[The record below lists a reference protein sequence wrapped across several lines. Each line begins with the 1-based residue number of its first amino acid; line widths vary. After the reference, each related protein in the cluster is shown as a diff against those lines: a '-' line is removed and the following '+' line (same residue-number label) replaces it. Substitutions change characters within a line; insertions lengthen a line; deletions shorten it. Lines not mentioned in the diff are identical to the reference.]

1 MLLLSKINE
10 TKLNILIFKVTF
22 VIITLACC
30 AQPSLAKNKVWT
42 IDEKKTRVQFITKR
56 GPNTPAVGTFQNVN
70 GVINYDGKNP
80 ESAQVNATIDTSTM
94 STGVNARDED
104 VKSPRY
110 LNCIKFPTASFSS
123 KKIKK
128 NKDGKY
134 TLTGEFNLHGVKK
147 IVDLNMEMPK
157 LTGKTLSTIAT
168 TRLDQRDYKLN
179 FKAMHPDG
187 VIRIDDVIL
196 IKILIWAR

>member
-1 MLLLSKINE
+1 MNISFSKIIV
-10 TKLNILIFKVTF
+10 LAIG
-22 VIITLACC
+22 LACST
-30 AQPSLAKNKVWT
+30 QPSLAKNKVWT
-42 IDEKKTRVQFITKR
+42 IDKEKTRVQFITKR
-56 GPNTPAVGTFQNVN
+56 GPNTPAVGTFQNVK
-70 GVINYDGKNP
+70 GSISYDGKNP
-80 ESAQVNATIDTSTM
+80 ETAQVNATIDTSTM
-94 STGVNARDED
+94 STGVNVRDED

-110 LNCIKFPTASFSS
+110 LNCIKFPTAAFNS
-123 KKIKK
+123 KQIKK

-134 TLTGEFNLHGVKK
+134 TMTGEFKLHGVKK
-147 IVDLNMEMPK
+147 TIDLSMDPPK
-157 LTGKTLSTIAT
+157 ITGKTMSAVAT

>member
-1 MLLLSKINE
+1 VNISFVKIILLAI
-10 TKLNILIFKVTF
+10 ILVCSEK
-22 VIITLACC
+22 
-30 AQPSLAKNKVWT
+30 PSLAKNKVWT
-42 IDEKKTRVQFITKR
+42 IDKEKTRVQFITKR
-56 GPNTPAVGTFQNVN
+56 GPNTPAVGTFQNVK
-70 GVINYDGKNP
+70 GSISYDGKNP
-80 ESAQVNATIDTSTM
+80 ETAKVNATIDTSTM
-94 STGVNARDED
+94 KTGVNVRDED

-110 LNCIKFPTASFSS
+110 LNCIKFPTATFNS
-123 KKIKK
+123 KQIKK

-134 TLTGEFNLHGVKK
+134 TITGEFNLHGVKK
-147 IVDLNMEMPK
+147 LVDLNMDLPK
-157 LTGKTLSTIAT
+157 ITGKTLSTVAT

>member
-1 MLLLSKINE
+1 MNISFVKIILLAI
-10 TKLNILIFKVTF
+10 ILVCSAK
-22 VIITLACC
+22 
-30 AQPSLAKNKVWT
+30 PSLAKNKVWT
-42 IDEKKTRVQFITKR
+42 IDKEKTRVQFITKR
-56 GPNTPAVGTFQNVN
+56 GPNTPAVGTFQNVK
-70 GVINYDGKNP
+70 GSISYDGKNP
-80 ESAQVNATIDTSTM
+80 ETAKVNATIDTSTM
-94 STGVNARDED
+94 KTGVNVRDED

-110 LNCIKFPTASFSS
+110 LNCIKFPTATFNS
-123 KKIKK
+123 KQIKK

-134 TLTGEFNLHGVKK
+134 TIIGEFNLHGVKK
-147 IVDLNMEMPK
+147 LVDLNMDLPK
-157 LTGKTLSTIAT
+157 ITGKTLSTVAT

>member
-1 MLLLSKINE
+1 MNISFSKI
-10 TKLNILIFKVTF
+10 LVLAIG
-22 VIITLACC
+22 LACS
-30 AQPSLAKNKVWT
+30 AEPSLAKNKVWT
-42 IDEKKTRVQFITKR
+42 IDKEKTRVQFITKR
-56 GPNTPAVGTFQNVN
+56 GPNTPAVGTFQNVK
-70 GVINYDGKNP
+70 GSISYDGKNP
-80 ESAQVNATIDTSTM
+80 ETAQVNATIDTSTM
-94 STGVNARDED
+94 STGVNVRDED

-110 LNCIKFPTASFSS
+110 LNCIKFPTAAFNS
-123 KKIKK
+123 KQIKK

-134 TLTGEFNLHGVKK
+134 TMTGEFKLHGVKK
-147 IVDLNMEMPK
+147 IVDLSMDVPK
-157 LTGKTLSTIAT
+157 ITGKTMSAVAT

>member
-1 MLLLSKINE
+1 MFLLSKINE
-10 TKLNILIFKVTF
+10 TKVNISF
-22 VIITLACC
+22 VKIILLAIILVCSEK
-30 AQPSLAKNKVWT
+30 PSLAKNKVWT
-42 IDEKKTRVQFITKR
+42 IDKEKTRVQFITKR
-56 GPNTPAVGTFQNVN
+56 GPNTPAVGTFQNVK
-70 GVINYDGKNP
+70 GSISYDGKNP
-80 ESAQVNATIDTSTM
+80 ETAKVNATIDTSTM
-94 STGVNARDED
+94 KTGVNVRDED

-110 LNCIKFPTASFSS
+110 LNCIKFPTATFNS
-123 KKIKK
+123 KQIKK

-134 TLTGEFNLHGVKK
+134 TITGEFNLHGVKK
-147 IVDLNMEMPK
+147 LVDLNMDLPK
-157 LTGKTLSTIAT
+157 ITGKTLSTVAT

>member
-1 MLLLSKINE
+1 MFLLSKINE
-10 TKLNILIFKVTF
+10 TKVNISF
-22 VIITLACC
+22 VKIILLAIILVCS
-30 AQPSLAKNKVWT
+30 AKPSLAKNKVWT
-42 IDEKKTRVQFITKR
+42 IDKEKTRVQFITKR
-56 GPNTPAVGTFQNVN
+56 GPNTPAVGTFQNVK
-70 GVINYDGKNP
+70 GSISYDGKNP
-80 ESAQVNATIDTSTM
+80 ETAKVNATIDTSTM
-94 STGVNARDED
+94 KTGVNVRDED

-110 LNCIKFPTASFSS
+110 LNCIKFPTATFNS
-123 KKIKK
+123 KQIKK

-134 TLTGEFNLHGVKK
+134 TIIGEFNLHGVKK
-147 IVDLNMEMPK
+147 LVDLNMDLPK
-157 LTGKTLSTIAT
+157 ITGKTLSTVAT

>member
-1 MLLLSKINE
+1 MNISFVKIILLAI
-10 TKLNILIFKVTF
+10 ILVCSEK
-22 VIITLACC
+22 
-30 AQPSLAKNKVWT
+30 PSLAKNKVWT
-42 IDEKKTRVQFITKR
+42 IDKEKTRVQFITKR
-56 GPNTPAVGTFQNVN
+56 GPNTPAVGTFQNVK
-70 GVINYDGKNP
+70 GSISYDGKNP
-80 ESAQVNATIDTSTM
+80 ETAKVNATIDTSTM
-94 STGVNARDED
+94 KTGVNVRDED

-110 LNCIKFPTASFSS
+110 LNCIKFPTATFNS
-123 KKIKK
+123 KQIKK

-134 TLTGEFNLHGVKK
+134 TIIGEFNLHGVKK
-147 IVDLNMEMPK
+147 LVDLNMDLPK
-157 LTGKTLSTIAT
+157 ITGKTLSTVAT

>member
-1 MLLLSKINE
+1 MNISFSKI
-10 TKLNILIFKVTF
+10 IFLS
-22 VIITLACC
+22 IGLACTVE
-30 AQPSLAKNKVWT
+30 PSLAKNKVWT
-42 IDEKKTRVQFITKR
+42 IDKEKTRVQFITKR
-56 GPNTPAVGTFQNVN
+56 GPNTPAVGTFQNVK
-70 GVINYDGKNP
+70 GSISYDGKNP
-80 ESAQVNATIDTSTM
+80 ETAQVNATIDTSTM
-94 STGVNARDED
+94 STGVNVRDED

-110 LNCIKFPTASFSS
+110 LNCIKFPTAAFNS
-123 KKIKK
+123 KQIKK

-134 TLTGEFNLHGVKK
+134 TMTGEFKLHGVKK
-147 IVDLNMEMPK
+147 TIDLSMDPPK
-157 LTGKTLSTIAT
+157 ITGKTMSAVAT